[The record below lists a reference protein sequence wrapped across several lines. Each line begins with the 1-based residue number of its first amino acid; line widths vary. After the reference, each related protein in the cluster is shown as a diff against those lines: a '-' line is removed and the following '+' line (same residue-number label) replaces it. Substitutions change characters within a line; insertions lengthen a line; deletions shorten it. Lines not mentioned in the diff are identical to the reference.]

1 MKIGVATVLLGG
13 LSAFAASR
21 FKGQESDD
29 TCPES
34 LR

>member
-21 FKGQESDD
+21 FKGQDD